1 MTADGVAGKAAN
13 VQGTP
18 TLIFKGPKGTAAAPS
33 GRPELQRPPERD
45 QAGVMSAVGPA
56 PASPAEAPERDA
68 AARGRPP
75 LARADRLTL
84 AIVVLCLLGIADAGY
99 LTYVHYSGAKV
110 ICGLVGSGCHTVQT
124 SQWSKL
130 AGVPVALLG
139 LISYIAILGSLAI
152 RGERGRAIGFGLALV
167 GFGFSMYLTYRELFS
182 IHAIC
187 QWCVGSAVLM
197 TLLAVTTTAR
207 FLRSAPGP

>member
-1 MTADGVAGKAAN
+1 MSAVRPASA
-13 VQGTP
+13 TP
-18 TLIFKGPKGTAAAPS
+18 AET
-33 GRPELQRPPERD
+33 PERD
-45 QAGVMSAVGPA
+45 GAT
-56 PASPAEAPERDA
+56 
-68 AARGRPP
+68 ARGGRW
-75 LARADRLTL
+75 ARADRLTL
-84 AIVVLCLLGIADAGY
+84 VILVLCLLGIADAGY

-110 ICGLVGSGCHTVQT
+110 ICGLIGSGCHTVQT

-139 LISYIAILGSLAI
+139 LISYIALLGSLLI
-152 RGERGRAIGFGLALV
+152 RGERGRAAGFGLALV

-197 TLLAVTTTAR
+197 TLLAGTTTAR